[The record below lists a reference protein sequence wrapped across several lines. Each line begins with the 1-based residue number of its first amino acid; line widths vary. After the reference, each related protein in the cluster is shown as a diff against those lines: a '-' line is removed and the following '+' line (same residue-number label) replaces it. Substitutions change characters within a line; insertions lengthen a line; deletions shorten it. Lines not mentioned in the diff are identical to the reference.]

1 MSQERRKPL
10 FVKDLGVFNAMVD
23 LAEID
28 PLSTESMVASK
39 QDLKCPASSFEE
51 SALSVRGASLLGIA
65 FISEFWYLLLLAV
78 CSVMG
83 LLSTLSA
90 TLGLTGQRALTPF
103 WYCVQI
109 VDVFR
114 FPAMRALGSAVY
126 VGGPELVG
134 TVVVAIL
141 LICFF
146 AIFSFLVFSEGLD
159 DGEVRTEACGT
170 FYKCVMMHLVG
181 GFYSGD
187 DHGADLSG
195 AIIPTGLDTGFNNL
209 QNYIWDKPAVQM
221 RSAYIKLFAWTYG
234 FLLSALFGAQV
245 VDAYSEIRSREQ
257 YIVDTLAA
265 RCPMCGLTN
274 DALEERHP
282 SGFFRHA
289 HEEHAIKNYL
299 FYLHYLRSTPELL
312 HTGLEAYV
320 WRSIREGDL
329 SWLPRVQCFAFQEQ
343 DLAQSAKAAEFS
355 SSAEA
360 PTMGDISVDLALVRA
375 ELKAALTAARPD
387 Q

>member
-1 MSQERRKPL
+1 
-10 FVKDLGVFNAMVD
+10 
-23 LAEID
+23 
-28 PLSTESMVASK
+28 
-39 QDLKCPASSFEE
+39 
-51 SALSVRGASLLGIA
+51 
-65 FISEFWYLLLLAV
+65 
-78 CSVMG
+78 
-83 LLSTLSA
+83 
-90 TLGLTGQRALTPF
+90 
-103 WYCVQI
+103 VQV

-141 LICFF
+141 IIFFF

-159 DGEVRTEACGT
+159 EGEVPTETCGT

-195 AIIPTGLDTGFNNL
+195 AIVPTGPTTGFNTL
-209 QNYIWDKPAVQM
+209 QDHIWDKPGLQT

-265 RCPMCGLTN
+265 RCPMCGLSN
-274 DALEERHP
+274 DALETRHP

-299 FYLHYLRSTPELL
+299 FYLHYLRSTPEAQ

-320 WRSIREGDL
+320 WRCLKVGDL
-329 SWLPRVQCFAFQEQ
+329 TWLPRLNCFALQEI
-343 DLAQSAKAAEFS
+343 DLSRENQGTGEGSAISSDIPSLAEI
-355 SSAEA
+355 
-360 PTMGDISVDLALVRA
+360 GQDLALVRA
-375 ELKAALTAARPD
+375 ELKATLLKARPD
-387 Q
+387 T